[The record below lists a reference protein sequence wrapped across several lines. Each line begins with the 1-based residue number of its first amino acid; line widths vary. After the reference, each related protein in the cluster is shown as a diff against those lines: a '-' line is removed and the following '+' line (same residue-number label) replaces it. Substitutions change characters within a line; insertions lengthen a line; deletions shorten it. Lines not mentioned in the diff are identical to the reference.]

1 MARTMIPGFSTY
13 VLPACKD
20 RTPEPD
26 LTILQTTPQEE
37 SYRAS
42 IPAEPC
48 SPDLSKL
55 KVTDTEEIS
64 PTRVQVNVLLL
75 DHFSF

>member
-20 RTPEPD
+20 RTRESD

-37 SYRAS
+37 SCRAL
-42 IPAEPC
+42 IPSVPC

-64 PTRVQVNVLLL
+64 PTGVQVNALLL
-75 DHFSF
+75 NRFSF